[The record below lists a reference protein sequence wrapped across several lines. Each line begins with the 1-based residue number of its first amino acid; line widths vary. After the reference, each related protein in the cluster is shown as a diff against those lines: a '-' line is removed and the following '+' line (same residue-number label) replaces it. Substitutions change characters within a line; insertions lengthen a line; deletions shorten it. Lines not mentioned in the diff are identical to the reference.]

1 MIERLPY
8 TKNTHNLISLK
19 NQSWFDLNIQANIK
33 LYPDMYQTYKSFA
46 NIFCLSLQNFI
57 LTNGCQNALK
67 SALLAIKPS
76 SLYFDYPSWQMLQVI
91 TTACNIPYIK
101 KQIKFQ
107 NNILYSNC
115 SQQADWYYTTLGRNN
130 WFKYND
136 SLIFQHCGKRIID
149 VSYFNIQQIKEIII
163 KYPQDI
169 ICGSFDKLFGPGLRL
184 GFCIYPKQ
192 YNNKFQLQRQQYIN
206 ALASNFLIENY
217 IRDYTYKFPLYMD
230 KFKSLPI
237 FLCMTNNYMTF
248 KGNLNTNII
257 SKKVSINN
265 QYFTR
270 FGIPQNAEIANIL
283 FQELNICL
291 THK

>member
-19 NQSWFDLNIQANIK
+19 NQSWFDLNIQVNIK

-115 SQQADWYYTTLGRNN
+115 SQKADWYYTTLGRNN

-136 SLIFQHCGKRIID
+136 SLLFQHCGKRIID

-206 ALASNFLIENY
+206 ALASIFLIENY

-230 KFKSLPI
+230 KFKSLPN
-237 FLCMTNNYMTF
+237 FLCMTNNYITF
-248 KGNLNTNII
+248 KGNLNTNIL
-257 SKKVSINN
+257 SKKVSIDN